1 MSNNEELRP
10 ENIEIVHYRIQ
21 SGSLD
26 NPDGFDD
33 STVTAY
39 VSDASIELG
48 FIPNEQLVRCDF
60 KVQLKTNSEQ
70 LKTEEATASF
80 HIYFIF
86 KIKNFN
92 ALVQVNEVNNS
103 LKVHPWLSQS
113 VASMTY
119 STCRGILLTRLQG
132 TAFANFFL
140 PAVAPAV
147 LLELNKEE

>member
-1 MSNNEELRP
+1 MSINEELRP
-10 ENIEIVHYRIQ
+10 ENIEIIHYRIE
-21 SGSLD
+21 SGSLN

-33 STVTAY
+33 ATVTAF
-39 VSDASIELG
+39 VSDSALELG
-48 FIPNEQLVRCDF
+48 FIPIEQIVRCDF
-60 KVQLKTNSEQ
+60 KVKLKTNSEQ
-70 LKTEEATASF
+70 LKTEEATAGF

-92 ALVQVNEVNNS
+92 ELVQVNEENNN

-132 TAFANFFL
+132 TAFANFYL
-140 PAVAPAV
+140 PAIAPAT
-147 LLELNKEE
+147 LLESNQK